1 MGPPGGRPTASERP
15 SPKGRGS
22 DSGSMGGFSL
32 PGLGNALANLAQ
44 EQGSGSP
51 MSPGQMQKEKLINK
65 YKAPS
70 NVRKGKY

>member
-1 MGPPGGRPTASERP
+1 
-15 SPKGRGS
+15 
-22 DSGSMGGFSL
+22 MGGFSL

-44 EQGSGSP
+44 DQGSGSP